1 MAMTMEGIALRRR
14 FLGVDPEEVER
25 LLSERELELGQL
37 TRQARVAEERAAEAE
52 GRWHALEKR
61 VIESEQRALSAEH
74 ELKRLQSMLSSLGLE
89 LARREQEAEVLRVEA
104 DDLRRQLEAALARGV
119 DIGFEGEHGE
129 PRIDT
134 ATNFLVTQVAPILR
148 AAEESAAMVLRQARA
163 ASEQE
168 RAHLDEARGELQAQL
183 GVITSWWNDVHHVLN
198 PIQENLSAARKTI
211 EDIGERVREALF
223 PLSGL
228 IGTIGQELMKLSQI
242 SSPPIPS
249 EPERDLTP
257 RDERA
262 PAPKREGGHTGER
275 LTVSIEEQPG
285 ERRSETEQ
293 VSAAPRTGRSTWW
306 PNAERPRRET
316 GL

>member
-25 LLSERELELGQL
+25 LLTEREHELGQL
-37 TRQARVAEERAAEAE
+37 TRQARLAEERAAEAE

-61 VIESEQRALSAEH
+61 VMESEQRALSAEH

-89 LARREQEAEVLRVEA
+89 LARREQEAEALRVEA
-104 DDLRRQLEAALARGV
+104 DDLRRQLEAALARGG
-119 DIGFEGEHGE
+119 DIGFEGEGE
-129 PRIDT
+129 PRIDP

-168 RAHLDEARGELQAQL
+168 RAHLGEARGELQAQL
-183 GVITSWWNDVHHVLN
+183 GVITSWWNDVHEVLN

-249 EPERDLTP
+249 EPERDLTT
-257 RDERA
+257 RDGRA
-262 PAPKREGGHTGER
+262 PAPMRASGHARER
-275 LTVSIEEQPG
+275 LTVSIEEQSG

-293 VSAAPRTGRSTWW
+293 VSASPRTGRSTWW

>member
-14 FLGVDPEEVER
+14 FLGVDPGEVER
-25 LLSERELELGQL
+25 LLTEREMELGQL

-89 LARREQEAEVLRVEA
+89 LARREQEAEALRVEA
-104 DDLRRQLEAALARGV
+104 DDLRRQLEAALARAA
-119 DIGFEGEHGE
+119 DIGFEGEGE
-129 PRIDT
+129 PRPDP
-134 ATNFLVTQVAPILR
+134 ATNFLVTEVAPILR
-148 AAEESAAMVLRQARA
+148 AAEESAAKVLRQARA

-168 RAHLDEARGELQAQL
+168 RAHMDEARGELQAQL
-183 GVITSWWNDVHHVLN
+183 GVITTWWNDVHEVLN

-223 PLSGL
+223 PLGGL
-228 IGTIGQELMKLSQI
+228 IGTIGQELSKLSQI

-249 EPERDLTP
+249 QSERDAAK

-262 PAPKREGGHTGER
+262 LAPRRESGQTGER
-275 LTVSIEEQPG
+275 LTVSIEERSG
-285 ERRSETEQ
+285 DRRSETEQ
-293 VSAAPRTGRSTWW
+293 VSAGPRTNRGTWW

>member
-1 MAMTMEGIALRRR
+1 MTMEGIALRRR

-25 LLSERELELGQL
+25 LLTERELELGQL
-37 TRQARVAEERAAEAE
+37 TRQARLAEERAAEAE

-89 LARREQEAEVLRVEA
+89 LARREQEAEALRIEA
-104 DDLRRQLEAALARGV
+104 DDLRRQLEAALAGSG
-119 DIGFEGEHGE
+119 IGLEGEGA
-129 PRIDT
+129 PRIDA
-134 ATNFLVTQVAPILR
+134 ATNFLVTEVAPILR
-148 AAEESAAMVLRQARA
+148 AAEESAAKVLRQARA

-168 RAHLDEARGELQAQL
+168 RAHMDEARGELQAQL
-183 GVITSWWNDVHHVLN
+183 GVITNWWNDVHEVLN

-223 PLSGL
+223 PLGGL
-228 IGTIGQELMKLSQI
+228 IGTIGQELAKLSQI

-249 EPERDLTP
+249 QSERDAAGRERMPTP
-257 RDERA
+257 R
-262 PAPKREGGHTGER
+262 RESGKTGER
-275 LTVSIEEQPG
+275 LTVSIEEQG
-285 ERRSETEQ
+285 ERRSEPEQ
-293 VSAAPRTGRSTWW
+293 VSAGPRAARGTWW
-306 PNAERPRRET
+306 PNAERPRRGT

>member
-1 MAMTMEGIALRRR
+1 MTMEGIALRRR

-37 TRQARVAEERAAEAE
+37 TRQARQAEERAAEAE

-74 ELKRLQSMLSSLGLE
+74 ELKRLQNMLSSLGLE
-89 LARREQEAEVLRVEA
+89 LARREQEAEALRVEA

-119 DIGFEGEHGE
+119 DIGFEEEGE

-168 RAHLDEARGELQAQL
+168 RAHLAEARGELQAQL
-183 GVITSWWNDVHHVLN
+183 GVITSWWNDVHQVLN

-228 IGTIGQELMKLSQI
+228 IGTIGQELMKLSQL

-249 EPERDLTP
+249 EPGRDLTT

-262 PAPKREGGHTGER
+262 PAPMRESGHARER
-275 LTVSIEEQPG
+275 LTVSIEEQSG
-285 ERRSETEQ
+285 EPRSETEH

-306 PNAERPRRET
+306 PNAERPRET

>member
-1 MAMTMEGIALRRR
+1 MTMEGIALRRR

-25 LLSERELELGQL
+25 LLTERELELGQL
-37 TRQARVAEERAAEAE
+37 TRQARLAEERAAEAE

-89 LARREQEAEVLRVEA
+89 LARREQEAEALRIEA
-104 DDLRRQLEAALARGV
+104 EDLRRQLEAALAGGG
-119 DIGFEGEHGE
+119 DIGLEGEGE
-129 PRIDT
+129 PRIDA
-134 ATNFLVTQVAPILR
+134 ATNFLVTEVAPILR

-163 ASEQE
+163 ASHQE
-168 RAHLDEARGELQAQL
+168 RAHLDEARGKLQAQL
-183 GVITSWWNDVHHVLN
+183 GVITSWWNDVHEVLN

-223 PLSGL
+223 PLGGL
-228 IGTIGQELMKLSQI
+228 IGTIGQELAKLSQI

-249 EPERDLTP
+249 QSERDAAGRERMPTP
-257 RDERA
+257 R
-262 PAPKREGGHTGER
+262 RESGKTGER
-275 LTVSIEEQPG
+275 LTVSIEEQG
-285 ERRSETEQ
+285 ERRSEPEQ
-293 VSAAPRTGRSTWW
+293 VSAGPRAARGTWW
-306 PNAERPRRET
+306 PNAERPRRGT

>member
-1 MAMTMEGIALRRR
+1 MTMEGIALRRR

-25 LLSERELELGQL
+25 LLTERELELGQL
-37 TRQARVAEERAAEAE
+37 ARQARLAEERAAEAE
-52 GRWHALEKR
+52 GRWHALEER

-89 LARREQEAEVLRVEA
+89 LARREQEAEALRVEA
-104 DDLRRQLEAALARGV
+104 DDLRRQLEAALARGGG
-119 DIGFEGEHGE
+119 IGFEGEGE
-129 PRIDT
+129 PRIDP

-183 GVITSWWNDVHHVLN
+183 GVITSWWNDVHEVLS

-242 SSPPIPS
+242 SSPPLPS
-249 EPERDLTP
+249 EPERDLTT
-257 RDERA
+257 RDERS
-262 PAPKREGGHTGER
+262 PAPKRERGQTGER
-275 LTVSIEEQPG
+275 LTVSIEEQG

-293 VSAAPRTGRSTWW
+293 VSAATRAGRSTWW

>member
-1 MAMTMEGIALRRR
+1 MTMEGIALRRR
-14 FLGVDPEEVER
+14 FLGVDPGEVER

-37 TRQARVAEERAAEAE
+37 TRQARQAEERAAEAE

-74 ELKRLQSMLSSLGLE
+74 ELKRLQNMLSSLGLE
-89 LARREQEAEVLRVEA
+89 LARREQEAEALRVEA

-119 DIGFEGEHGE
+119 DIGFEEEGE

-168 RAHLDEARGELQAQL
+168 RAHLDDARGELHAQL
-183 GVITSWWNDVHHVLN
+183 GVITSWWNDVHQVLN

-228 IGTIGQELMKLSQI
+228 IGTIGQELMKLSQL

-249 EPERDLTP
+249 EPGRDLTT

-262 PAPKREGGHTGER
+262 PAPMRESGHARER
-275 LTVSIEEQPG
+275 LTVSIEEQSG
-285 ERRSETEQ
+285 ERRSETEH

-306 PNAERPRRET
+306 PNAERPRET

>member
-1 MAMTMEGIALRRR
+1 MTMEGIALRRR
-14 FLGVDPEEVER
+14 FLGVDPGEVER
-25 LLSERELELGQL
+25 LLTEREIELGQL

-52 GRWHALEKR
+52 GRWHALERR

-89 LARREQEAEVLRVEA
+89 LARREQEAEALRLEA
-104 DDLRRQLEAALARGV
+104 DDLRRQLEAALARGA
-119 DIGFEGEHGE
+119 DIGFEGEGGAR
-129 PRIDT
+129 PDP
-134 ATNFLVTQVAPILR
+134 ATNFLVTEVAPILR
-148 AAEESAAMVLRQARA
+148 AAEESAAKVLRQARA

-168 RAHLDEARGELQAQL
+168 RAHMDEARGELQAQL
-183 GVITSWWNDVHHVLN
+183 GVITTWWNDVHEVLN

-223 PLSGL
+223 PLGGL
-228 IGTIGQELMKLSQI
+228 IGTIGQELSKLSQI

-249 EPERDLTP
+249 QSEREAAK

-262 PAPKREGGHTGER
+262 PALKRERSQTGER
-275 LTVSIEEQPG
+275 LTVSIEEQG
-285 ERRSETEQ
+285 AGRSETEQ
-293 VSAAPRTGRSTWW
+293 VSAGPRPGRGTWW

>member
-1 MAMTMEGIALRRR
+1 MTMEGIALRRR

-25 LLSERELELGQL
+25 LLTERELELGQL
-37 TRQARVAEERAAEAE
+37 TRQARLAEERAAEAE

-61 VIESEQRALSAEH
+61 AMESEQRALSAEH

-89 LARREQEAEVLRVEA
+89 LARREQEAEALRVEA
-104 DDLRRQLEAALARGV
+104 DDLRRQLEAALARGG
-119 DIGFEGEHGE
+119 DTGFEGEGE
-129 PRIDT
+129 PRIDP

-148 AAEESAAMVLRQARA
+148 AAEESAAMVLQQARA

-183 GVITSWWNDVHHVLN
+183 GIVTSWWNDVHEILN

-249 EPERDLTP
+249 APERDLTP

-262 PAPKREGGHTGER
+262 PAPRRESGQAGER
-275 LTVSIEEQPG
+275 LTVSIEQQG
-285 ERRSETEQ
+285 ERRSETDQ

>member
-14 FLGVDPEEVER
+14 FLGVDPGEVER
-25 LLSERELELGQL
+25 LLTEREIELGQL
-37 TRQARVAEERAAEAE
+37 TRQARLAEERAAEAE

-89 LARREQEAEVLRVEA
+89 LARREQEAEALRVEA
-104 DDLRRQLEAALARGV
+104 DDLRRQLEAALARAA
-119 DIGFEGEHGE
+119 DIGFEGEGE
-129 PRIDT
+129 PRPDP
-134 ATNFLVTQVAPILR
+134 ATNFLVTEVAPILR
-148 AAEESAAMVLRQARA
+148 AAEESAAKVLRQARA

-168 RAHLDEARGELQAQL
+168 RAHMDEARGELQSQL
-183 GVITSWWNDVHHVLN
+183 GVITSWWNDVHQVLN
-198 PIQENLSAARKTI
+198 PIQENLSAAQKTI
-211 EDIGERVREALF
+211 EDIGVQVREALF
-223 PLSGL
+223 PLGGL
-228 IGTIGQELMKLSQI
+228 IGTIGQELSKLSQI

-249 EPERDLTP
+249 QSERDAAK

-262 PAPKREGGHTGER
+262 SVPRRERSQKGER
-275 LTVSIEEQPG
+275 LTVSIEEQG

-293 VSAAPRTGRSTWW
+293 VSAGPRPGRGTWW

>member
-1 MAMTMEGIALRRR
+1 MTMEGIALRRR

-25 LLSERELELGQL
+25 LLTERELELGQL
-37 TRQARVAEERAAEAE
+37 TRQARLAEERATEAE
-52 GRWHALEKR
+52 GRWHALERR

-89 LARREQEAEVLRVEA
+89 LARREQEAEALRVEA
-104 DDLRRQLEAALARGV
+104 DDLRRQLEAALARGG
-119 DIGFEGEHGE
+119 DIRFEGEGE
-129 PRIDT
+129 PRTDP
-134 ATNFLVTQVAPILR
+134 ATNFLLTQVAPILR

-183 GVITSWWNDVHHVLN
+183 GVITSWWNDVHEVLS

-228 IGTIGQELMKLSQI
+228 IATIGQELMKLSQI
-242 SSPPIPS
+242 SSPPTPS
-249 EPERDLTP
+249 QPERDMATA
-257 RDERA
+257 DKRA
-262 PAPKREGGHTGER
+262 PAPRREGGQTAER
-275 LTVSIEEQPG
+275 LTVSIEEQSG

-293 VSAAPRTGRSTWW
+293 VSAGPRTGRGTWW
-306 PNAERPRRET
+306 PNAERPQRET
-316 GL
+316 GR